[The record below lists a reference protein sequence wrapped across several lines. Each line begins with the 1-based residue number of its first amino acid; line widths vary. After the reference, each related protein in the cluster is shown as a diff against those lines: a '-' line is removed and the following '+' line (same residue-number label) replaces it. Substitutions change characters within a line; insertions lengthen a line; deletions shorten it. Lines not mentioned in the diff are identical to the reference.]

1 MQAENELNLIDQ
13 LAVYG
18 QFRDRVGET
27 TEQLQRWLK
36 DHNLLDEHGEK
47 RLDRALAR
55 LHDERLTVAFV
66 AEFSRGKSELINAI
80 FFSDFPDRVLP
91 SSAGRTTMCPTEL
104 RAPRLGGMPQISL
117 LPIETATLGS
127 VAELRLNAEH
137 WMVKPITESNLRS
150 LQDAF
155 SRVRET
161 TRVSEEECRKLGFSI
176 DANGQKGLQPG
187 SDGMVEVPRWRHAI
201 IEFDHALLSQGL
213 VILDTPGL
221 NAIGAEPELTFSLLP
236 SADAVLFILAADTG
250 VTQSDLAI
258 WRDYVR
264 PRSMMDSKRGQFV
277 VLNKIDSL
285 WDGLRDD
292 ADIDYEIHQ
301 QAETVGGMLG
311 LPASQIFPLSA
322 QKALVGRIQ
331 HQPELVRKSRIET
344 FERALAHDML
354 PTKKQIVAENL
365 HATAS
370 EIINRAHETLLLEQ
384 ANLKTQLGELEGL
397 RGKNHTVIEYMM
409 GKIVEEK
416 NRFDN
421 GLKKY
426 YAVRSVFSAQSSKLL
441 ASLDATTLHKES
453 QRVRQQMFK
462 SIFSRGLRK
471 SMEGFFAWLHA
482 ALAQAQRD
490 AGEITSMLDATYKRF
505 ATEHNLKLAPPVGF
519 SLRRF
524 EREIRRLRE
533 VYERKVS
540 GSFFLVGLEQRV
552 LTQKFFDTV
561 ATQAR
566 NTFDI
571 AGHEAE
577 QWLNSAITPLE
588 TQIREH
594 QLQLK
599 RRLDGVKRI
608 SETTDALEPRLCE
621 LETLRESVQHRLL
634 HLSEHAERV
643 YQALGLEAPNAQSA
657 QDAQSNQSDPAPQ
670 SDPANTPL

>member
-1 MQAENELNLIDQ
+1 MQAEDDNLNLIDW
-13 LAVYG
+13 LAAYG
-18 QFRDRVGET
+18 RFRDHVGER
-27 TEQLQRWLK
+27 TEQLQHWLR

-47 RLDRALAR
+47 RLERALAR
-55 LHDERLTVAFV
+55 LRDERLTVAFV

-80 FFSDFPDRVLP
+80 FFSDFSDRVLP

-104 RAPRLGGMPQISL
+104 RAPRPGGVPQISL

-127 VAELRLNAEH
+127 VAELRRSEEH
-137 WMVKPITESNLRS
+137 WIVNPITESSLHS
-150 LQDAF
+150 LQEAF

-161 TRVSEEECRKLGFSI
+161 TRVTEDECRKLGFAI

-187 SDGMVEVPRWRHAI
+187 SDGMVEVPRWRHAV
-201 IEFDHALLSQGL
+201 IEFDHSLLAQGL

-285 WDGLRDD
+285 WDGLRDE
-292 ADIDYEIHQ
+292 AAIDREIHQ
-301 QAETVGGMLG
+301 QTETVGGMLG

-331 HQPELVRKSRIET
+331 RQPELVAKSRIEV

-365 HATAS
+365 HATART
-370 EIINRAHETLLLEQ
+370 IIDRARENLLLEQ
-384 ANLKTQLGELEGL
+384 SGLQTQLGELEGL
-397 RGKNHTVIEYMM
+397 RGKNHSVIEYMM

-416 NRFDN
+416 NRFDA

-426 YAVRSVFSAQSSKLL
+426 YAVRSVYSSQSSKLL
-441 ASLDATTLHKES
+441 ASLDATALHNES

-505 ATEHNLKLAPPVGF
+505 ATEHHLKLTPPVGF
-519 SLRRF
+519 SVRRF
-524 EREIRRLRE
+524 EREIHRLQE

-552 LTQKFFDTV
+552 LSQKFFDTV
-561 ATQAR
+561 ASQAR
-566 NTFDI
+566 NTFDT

-577 QWLNSAITPLE
+577 QWLNGAIAPLE
-588 TQIREH
+588 TQIREY
-594 QLQLK
+594 QFQLK

-608 SETTDALEPRLCE
+608 SETTDALEPRVTE
-621 LETLRESVQHRLL
+621 LETLRESAQQRLQQL
-634 HLSEHAERV
+634 AERAEHL
-643 YQALGLEAPNAQSA
+643 YQALGLEEDGA
-657 QDAQSNQSDPAPQ
+657 
-670 SDPANTPL
+670 